1 MRSVGLFIL
10 LFVSRLCFAQ
20 FTDKQLYEGYL
31 TQDLTSWREY
41 VSTADWENM
50 TAAERTRLI
59 NYEYGLVPVEIDRG
73 SSNSRSLLD
82 TYKAH
87 IEAHKGT
94 LTSSQYAAYMSA
106 AHAYEY
112 LLDKSSLLS
121 EGLVAFRLAT
131 KAVEEDPA
139 NPVALSLKGN
149 VDFYAPAIFGG
160 SKKKALKLFLE
171 AEKIMRH
178 DVAFRYL
185 WNYPALQLCIA
196 QCYEKTDRIKKAIAK
211 CEEIL
216 REHPDFVY
224 VRDEYLP
231 SLRKK

>member
-1 MRSVGLFIL
+1 MFIL
-10 LFVSRLCFAQ
+10 LFVSGLCFAQ
-20 FTDKQLYEGYL
+20 FTDKQLYNGYM

-41 VSTADWENM
+41 VGTADWQSM
-50 TAAERTRLI
+50 SAPERTRLI

-73 SSNSRSLLD
+73 SSESRRMLD

-112 LLDKSSLLS
+112 LLDKSRLLS
-121 EGLVAFRLAT
+121 EGLCAFQLAA

-171 AEKIMRH
+171 AERQMRQ
-178 DVAFRYL
+178 DPKFRYL

-196 QCYEKTDRIKKAIAK
+196 QCYEKQSKTKKAIAK

-231 SLRKK
+231 ALRKK

>member
-121 EGLVAFRLAT
+121 EGLAAFRLAT

-160 SKKKALKLFLE
+160 SKKN
-171 AEKIMRH
+171 
-178 DVAFRYL
+178 L